1 MDPADEFSLAWKV
14 VERTEV
20 SEHGVF
26 AVSELLAQHITF
38 QNQKKFS
45 VISCPDWVNVMC
57 LTPDD
62 HLVLVRQFRPGVER
76 LTLEIPGGV
85 VDRGESPLEGAI
97 RELQEETGYQ
107 AARWLELGT
116 TLPNPALQSN
126 TCHHWLAL
134 DAAASAERH
143 PDPDEQIQVLTCP
156 LARVPELVAKGEI
169 SHALVLAAFAR
180 FALRAR
186 GWHRPSPDV

>member
-1 MDPADEFSLAWKV
+1 MDPADDLALAWNI
-14 VERTEV
+14 VERVEV

-26 AVSELLAQHITF
+26 SVSELLAQHITS

-62 HLVLVRQFRPGVER
+62 ELVLVRQFRPGVEK

-85 VDRGESPLEGAI
+85 VDRGEDPRAGAI
-97 RELQEETGYQ
+97 RELREETGYE
-107 AARWLELGT
+107 AAHWSLLGT

-134 DAAASAERH
+134 DAVAKSGQC
-143 PDPDEQIQVLTCP
+143 PDPDEELEVLTFP
-156 LARVPELVAKGEI
+156 LARVPELVKNGEI
-169 SHALVLAAFAR
+169 SHALVLAAFAL
-180 FALRAR
+180 FALEAG
-186 GWHRPSPDV
+186 GWRRPSLDV

>member
-1 MDPADEFSLAWKV
+1 MDSADEFALAWNI
-14 VERTEV
+14 VEREQV

-26 AVSELLAQHITF
+26 SVSELLAQHITS
-38 QNQKKFS
+38 QNQKRFS
-45 VISCPDWVNVMC
+45 VICCPDWVNVIC

-85 VDRGESPLEGAI
+85 VDHGEDPLAGAI
-97 RELQEETGYQ
+97 RELREETGYQ
-107 AARWLELGT
+107 AARWFALGT

-134 DAAASAERH
+134 DAAASAERN

-156 LARVPELVAKGEI
+156 LARVPELVKKGEI
-169 SHALVLAAFAR
+169 SHALVLAAFAC
-180 FALRAR
+180 FALHAG
-186 GWHRPSPDV
+186 GWHRPSLDV